1 MMPTYEFRC
10 PKCGHQIELQRS
22 IRDETVPLCCEDACG
37 GLPMVQQ
44 ISLSSFHLKGL
55 GWSAEGYSK
64 TGID

>member
-1 MMPTYEFRC
+1 M
-10 PKCGHQIELQRS
+10 H
-22 IRDETVPLCCEDACG
+22 DETTPLCCEDTCG

>member
-1 MMPTYEFRC
+1 MPRYEFRC
-10 PKCGHQIELQRS
+10 PKCGHLVEIQRS
-22 IRDETVPLCCEDACG
+22 IHDESQPLCCEDTCG
-37 GLPMVQQ
+37 GIQMVQQ